1 MLHYLQYLFL
11 KKFYRVNLSTET
23 STNRISLDKI
33 FSQTFPEQ
41 IAGKFVVDFGCG
53 YGEDTRTLA
62 NWGAYH
68 ALGLEI
74 RPELVEE
81 NRKNIQ
87 LPNCSFA
94 TNLPQTFESKA
105 DIIISV
111 NAFEHFDRPD
121 DILNKMFECL
131 RPGGEALISF
141 GPTWYHPYG
150 GHTFSV
156 FPWAHFIFSEKALM
170 KWRNQFYHDGA
181 TRFHEVA
188 GGLNKLSI
196 KQFEKIFRQSGFILE
211 DLYCKPIR
219 GWHWLQKILGR
230 ERSTSMV
237 LVKLKRPYSLEPE
250 LI

>member
-1 MLHYLQYLFL
+1 MNPHTP
-11 KKFYRVNLSTET
+11 N
-23 STNRISLDKI
+23 NRGTLDKI
-33 FSQTFPEQ
+33 FNKTFRNK
-41 IAGKFVVDFGCG
+41 IKDKFVIDFGCG
-53 YGEDTRTLA
+53 YGEDTKTLA
-62 NWGAYH
+62 TWGAFH

-74 RPELVEE
+74 RHELVEE

-87 LPNCSFA
+87 LPNCSFE
-94 TNLPQTFESKA
+94 TNLPQTLNTKA

-111 NAFEHFDRPD
+111 DAFEHFDHPD
-121 DILNKMFECL
+121 DILNKMYDCL
-131 RPGGEALISF
+131 RPGGEAFISF

-188 GGLNKLSI
+188 GGLNKMSI
-196 KQFEKIFRQSGFILE
+196 QQFENIFKQSQFIVE
-211 DLYCKPIR
+211 DLYCRPIK
-219 GWHWLQKILGR
+219 GWRWLQNILGR
-230 ERSTSMV
+230 ERSTSGV
-237 LVKLKRPYSLEPE
+237 LVRLKRPYSLAPE